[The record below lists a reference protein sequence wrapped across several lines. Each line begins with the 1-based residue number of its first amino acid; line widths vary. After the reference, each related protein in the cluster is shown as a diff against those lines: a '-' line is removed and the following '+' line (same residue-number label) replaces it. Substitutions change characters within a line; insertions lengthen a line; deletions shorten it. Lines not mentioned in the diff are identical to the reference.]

1 MSQQFDVEFFGAIPI
16 DPSYVM
22 MIEGG
27 AEGDESNIATTATT
41 STKVE
46 SDQINGAQDVTDRNH
61 DEANKIGVAQQK
73 PRPLVDRY
81 ASSGLCSIFEK
92 ITARLIEKTTI
103 HGGAG

>member
-27 AEGDESNIATTATT
+27 AEGDESTIATNATT
-41 STKVE
+41 SSNEGSGQT
-46 SDQINGAQDVTDRNH
+46 NGAQADTDQND
-61 DEANKIGVAQQK
+61 DETNKINTAQQK

-92 ITARLIEKTTI
+92 ITARLIEKTTVE
-103 HGGAG
+103 GSAG

>member
-1 MSQQFDVEFFGAIPI
+1 MSQQFDVEFFGAAPI

-27 AEGDESNIATTATT
+27 AEGDESSETHTIGNNIEDAGQ
-41 STKVE
+41 S
-46 SDQINGAQDVTDRNH
+46 NGAQDVQ
-61 DEANKIGVAQQK
+61 EK

-92 ITARLIEKTTI
+92 ITARLIEKTS
-103 HGGAG
+103 GRASAG